1 MAIIYNES
9 AQAKIDALTK
19 IQTSTAAL
27 FTKIGQGDHAATA
40 AFARQMQHGY
50 DILLQLVKSML
61 TTGDSLKVTDARG
74 RVVAKLGQLDGDTFG
89 IHAVEAYFGGDLNDV
104 STAGMTVIDGELE
117 ITGGITAASLSL
129 WIPLIDALTL
139 TDNSPASGRIA
150 WAACALYFAGTTYNI
165 AAGNTSSS
173 SHKHV
178 YWVRGNSTFTS
189 AVEMPVDVDNYLIAT
204 NNGGVAD
211 IALGKVGADKSI
223 TESALVPNLLKGI
236 AIQPVTDSFRSLTVI
251 GSTTLLSVSSGGGAL
266 LGIHCYVETSIAG
279 AGSLNVY
286 IDITVDGGTTQSLQL
301 YSTTIPGV
309 ALGIWNAISNVRS
322 GDMSTAGDYRTMS
335 VLSMPFSNS
344 ITVVIRTSGGGA
356 SSGLLSLNVVYG
368 LKTSL

>member
-1 MAIIYNES
+1 MAGVLPGDAGRLRKLLLRS
-9 AQAKIDALTK
+9 QGSVAPLVAKAK
-19 IQTSTAAL
+19 
-27 FTKIGQGDHAATA
+27 QGDKDAIASALQHLQFQNDIQLQIIEALVSGGESLTVLGVRDEPIGWIGSAADKVGAWFKTLYVGGTGPDDA
-40 AFARQMQHGY
+40 E
-50 DILLQLVKSML
+50 LVADADGNL
-61 TTGDSLKVTDARG
+61 T
-74 RVVAKLGQLDGDTFG
+74 
-89 IHAVEAYFGGDLNDV
+89 
-104 STAGMTVIDGELE
+104 